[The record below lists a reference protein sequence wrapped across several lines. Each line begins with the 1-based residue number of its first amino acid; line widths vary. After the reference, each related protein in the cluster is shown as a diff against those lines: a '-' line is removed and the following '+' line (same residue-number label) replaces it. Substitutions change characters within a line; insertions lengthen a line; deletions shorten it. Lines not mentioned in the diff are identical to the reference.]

1 LAVVPEIRVRARNTA
16 PLRPGGDFVLYW
28 MIAYRRLS
36 WNFALDRTVELA
48 RQLKRPLVIF
58 EALRCDY
65 PWASDRIH
73 RFVLDGMAEH
83 ARVLADSPV
92 LYFPY
97 IEPKPAAGKGLLAA
111 LAKRACAV
119 VTDDFP
125 EFFLPRMI
133 ESAAPKL
140 TVRLEVVDSNGLL
153 PLRAATAPYPTAFA
167 FRRFLQK
174 QLPAYL
180 GDLPAADPLG
190 KLKLPRLVALPP
202 EITKRWP
209 LIDIAVLEKPDS
221 LAAWPIDHRVTPAA
235 IRGGDTTARTT
246 LRRFLSERL
255 ADYADLRNEPDQE
268 ATSGLSPYLHF
279 GHISS
284 HEIFHELMKQENW
297 SDRKLALRPSG
308 SGEGWWGVRPPAEA
322 FLDQLVTWREVGFN
336 AAAHLKAHDTYES
349 LPEWARR
356 TLARHARDERT
367 NVYTLRDFAGAC
379 THDPLWNA
387 AQRQLV
393 REGRL
398 HNYVRMLWGKK
409 ILEWS
414 RAPQDALEIMIELNN
429 RYALDGRDPN
439 SYSGIFWCLG
449 RYDRPWGPE
458 RPVFGTV
465 RYMSSENTARKFSV
479 KGYLQ
484 EYGE

>member
-1 LAVVPEIRVRARNTA
+1 MAVVPEIRVRVRNTA
-16 PLRPGGDFVLYW
+16 PLQPDGDFVLYW
-28 MIAYRRLS
+28 MIAYRRLR
-36 WNFALDRTVELA
+36 WNFALDRAVELA
-48 RQLKRPLVIF
+48 REFKRPLVVL

-83 ARVLADSPV
+83 ARVLADSPAF
-92 LYFPY
+92 YFPY
-97 IEPKPAAGKGLLAA
+97 VEPEPRAAKGLLSA

-125 EFFLPRMI
+125 EFFLPHMI

-140 TVRLEVVDSNGLL
+140 SARLETVDSNGLL

-180 GDLPAADPLG
+180 AEFPVADPLRQ
-190 KLKLPRLVALPP
+190 LKLPRLVALPA

-209 LIDIAVLEKPDS
+209 PTDIAVLERPDS
-221 LAAWPIDHRVTPAA
+221 LAAWPIDHRVAPGG
-235 IRGGDTTARTT
+235 IRSGEATARTT

-255 ADYADLRNEPDQE
+255 AGYAELRNEPDQE
-268 ATSGLSPYLHF
+268 ATSGLSPHLHF

-297 SDRKLALRPSG
+297 SDRKLALRPSR
-308 SGEGWWGVRPPAEA
+308 SREGWWGVRPPAEA

-336 AAAHLKAHDTYES
+336 AAVHLKAHDTYES
-349 LPEWARR
+349 LPEWAWR
-356 TLARHARDERT
+356 TLAKHTRDERT
-367 NVYTLRDFAGAC
+367 HVYTLRDFAGAR

-398 HNYVRMLWGKK
+398 HNYLRMLWGKK

-414 RAPQDALEIMIELNN
+414 RAPQEALEIMIELNN

-479 KGYLQ
+479 KSYLRK
-484 EYGE
+484 YGE

>member
-1 LAVVPEIRVRARNTA
+1 
-16 PLRPGGDFVLYW
+16 
-28 MIAYRRLS
+28 MIAYRRLG
-36 WNFALDRTVELA
+36 WNFALDRAIELA
-48 RQLKRPLVIF
+48 GEFKRPLVIL

-73 RFVLDGMAEH
+73 RFVVDGMVEH
-83 ARVLADSPV
+83 ARVLADSAV
-92 LYFPY
+92 FYFPY
-97 IEPKPAAGKGLLAA
+97 IEPKPGSGKGFLAS

-125 EFFLPRMI
+125 EFFLPHMI
-133 ESAAPKL
+133 ESAAAKL
-140 TVRLEVVDSNGLL
+140 PVRLEAVDSNGLL

-174 QLPAYL
+174 HLPAYL
-180 GDLPAADPLG
+180 AEFPAADPLR
-190 KLKLPRLVALPP
+190 KLKLPHLDALPA
-202 EITKRWP
+202 EVTKRWP
-209 LIDIAVLEKPDS
+209 RTDIAALEQAGS
-221 LAAWPIDHRVTPAA
+221 LAALPIDHRVAPAA
-235 IRGGDTTARTT
+235 IRGGESAARTT

-255 ADYADLRNEPDQE
+255 ADYTELRNEPEQE
-268 ATSGLSPYLHF
+268 ATSDLSPYLHF

-284 HEIFHELMKQENW
+284 HEVFHELMKQQDW

-308 SGEGWWGVRPPAEA
+308 NREGWWGVPPTTEA
-322 FLDQLVTWREVGFN
+322 FLDQLITWREVGFN

-349 LPEWARR
+349 LPEWSRR
-356 TLARHARDERT
+356 TLAKHARDERT
-367 NVYTLRDFAGAC
+367 HLYTLGDFAGAR

-398 HNYVRMLWGKK
+398 HNYLRMLWGKK

-414 RAPQDALEIMIELNN
+414 RTPQQALEIMIELNN

-458 RPVFGTV
+458 RAVFGTV
-465 RYMSSENTARKFSV
+465 RYMSSENTARKFGV
-479 KGYLQ
+479 KGYLRK
-484 EYGE
+484 YGE